1 MRLIFSILQI
11 SFNYVLES
19 KADFLKFLFIL
30 IESHIVFISNAYS
43 ASAAP
48 TTDFASFLPLIVI
61 FVLFFFM
68 IIRPQ
73 MKQAKEQRNMIAAL
87 QKGDEVVTSGGI
99 VGKVTKVTE
108 AFVVLEI
115 APETEINVQKHA
127 IASALPKGTIKSI

>member
-1 MRLIFSILQI
+1 ML
-11 SFNYVLES
+11 
-19 KADFLKFLFIL
+19 
-30 IESHIVFISNAYS
+30 ISNAYA

-48 TTDFASFLPLIVI
+48 STDFASFLPLIVI

-108 AFVVLEI
+108 EFAVLEI
-115 APETEINVQKHA
+115 APETEITVQKHA
-127 IASALPKGTIKSI
+127 IVSALPKGTIKSI